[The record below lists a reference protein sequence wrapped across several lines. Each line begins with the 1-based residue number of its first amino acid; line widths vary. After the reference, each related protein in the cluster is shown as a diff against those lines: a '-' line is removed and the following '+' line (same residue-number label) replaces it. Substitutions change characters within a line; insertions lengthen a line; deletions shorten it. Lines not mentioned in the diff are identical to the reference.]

1 MTYIT
6 KAQFFQ
12 PPLASHSP
20 NAKVNG
26 RLLDSNKKFRGWLVV
41 TTQQFAVF
49 WPGMPFHK

>member
-6 KAQFFQ
+6 NAQIFQ

-20 NAKVNG
+20 NEKGND

-49 WPGMPFHK
+49 